1 MAVEVIYILYSYV
14 FDLYFVS
21 LTATTTKNNHGFH
34 QKNNFCLSYYV
45 KIHIYIICTLW
56 TRIQGYHLTQSL
68 MRSWNIYF
76 FLLYI
81 RIVNLLS
88 RREGPRIYQ
97 NTLHPAFPWLI
108 IFKNRLEHY
117 LLFQISNLESIFAA
131 IQQ

>member
-97 NTLHPAFPWLI
+97 KTETPRTDIP
-108 IFKNRLEHY
+108 Y
-117 LLFQISNLESIFAA
+117 LSYPRDVFVLAIRCSFFFFAK
-131 IQQ
+131 QRY